1 MPDLPEPEGSV
12 LKNHLKQVSVTL
24 FVTATFCCT
33 FATSTLH
40 ECYTDTGSCHSR
52 SGLESYLFHACDYV
66 READFIVVRYDERR
80 WQSWL
85 RNLVAEAATVLS
97 LGFQITWL
105 AKKQCRLLMDVCR
118 FVRNKWVIFVGLH
131 WSPVQ
136 LWCACWWCERV
147 VCVHGVVI
155 LDAFVMVAL
164 WNRADHYIFILSF
177 VLLLLSSF
185 FPSPNL
191 SRRRLDVCHTFTH
204 DVALVRI

>member
-80 WQSWL
+80 WQS
-85 RNLVAEAATVLS
+85 
-97 LGFQITWL
+97 
-105 AKKQCRLLMDVCR
+105 
-118 FVRNKWVIFVGLH
+118 
-131 WSPVQ
+131 
-136 LWCACWWCERV
+136 
-147 VCVHGVVI
+147 
-155 LDAFVMVAL
+155 
-164 WNRADHYIFILSF
+164 
-177 VLLLLSSF
+177 
-185 FPSPNL
+185 
-191 SRRRLDVCHTFTH
+191 
-204 DVALVRI
+204 